1 MADDGP
7 DTETDLLLHASC
19 VTLDGRAL
27 LITGASGS
35 GKSGLA
41 IQMMG
46 LGASLLADDRTS
58 LRVSGNQLWASCP
71 ASIRGLIEVRGMGLL
86 KADVAGETAV
96 SGVVDLDSRETER
109 LPDLHKTEILGI
121 TLPLIRRTDTP
132 VFAPA
137 LIQFLK
143 KGRHRP

>member
-1 MADDGP
+1 MPGDGT
-7 DTETDLLLHASC
+7 DTETGLLLHASC
-19 VTLDGRAL
+19 VTLGSRAL
-27 LITGASGS
+27 LITGVSGS

-41 IQMMG
+41 IQLMS

-58 LRVSGNQLWASCP
+58 LRVVENQLLASCP
-71 ASIRGLIEVRGMGLL
+71 ASIRGLIEVRGMGIL

-96 SGVVDLDSRETER
+96 CGVVDLDTHEAGR
-109 LPDLHKTEILGI
+109 LPDSLETEILGI
-121 TLPLIRRTDTP
+121 TLPLIRCIDTP